1 MDLDYFQKRSLNML
15 PPEQQQTEL
24 NLERDNFFLE
34 LYKEDLDF
42 CKENKINVGRIIR
55 LEFHKWLKKEREQ

>member
-1 MDLDYFQKRSLNML
+1 ML